1 MAAELW
7 LRRAMAWARQRGG
20 GDKPM
25 VWECSVGAGG
35 PFIGPGEGA
44 GVVKAG
50 NGRCQCL
57 SLKVSVTGVFKSGGV
72 PFIGGMK
79 EEATRHLFHF
89 SGGGRGRPWGRCK
102 AGCRQRLARSGSVR
116 EDEEEGRQVPWQV
129 PSLRGNVFPEIRQG
143 CTRAKWADEGKRQP
157 TKEWAGA
164 VKKEEGGR

>member
-7 LRRAMAWARQRGG
+7 LRRAMALARQRGG

-35 PFIGPGEGA
+35 PFIRPGEGA

-50 NGRCQCL
+50 NGRCQYL
-57 SLKVSVTGVFKSGGV
+57 GLKVSVTGVFKSGGGAV
-72 PFIGGMK
+72 YWGN
-79 EEATRHLFHF
+79 E
-89 SGGGRGRPWGRCK
+89 GGGDATSFSLQRRWSGAAMGAVRS
-102 AGCRQRLARSGSVR
+102 GCRQRLARSGLVR
-116 EDEEEGRQVPWQV
+116 EDEEEGRQVSWQV

-143 CTRAKWADEGKRQP
+143 CTRANWADEGKRQP
-157 TKEWAGA
+157 KKEWANA